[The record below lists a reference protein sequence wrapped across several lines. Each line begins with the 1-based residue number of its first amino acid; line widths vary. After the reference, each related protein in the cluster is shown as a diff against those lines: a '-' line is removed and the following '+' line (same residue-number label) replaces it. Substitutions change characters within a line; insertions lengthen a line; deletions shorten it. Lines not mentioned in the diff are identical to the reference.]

1 MKKTSIVLSLV
12 LLFLVSGSIIFLTG
26 IFNISS
32 IEVTGLQTLTREEI
46 IRNSGIT
53 YGKNIFLFSEKTS
66 MRGIFKDPFVKLIK
80 IDRKLPNRISINI
93 VERIPG
99 FKLPYVG
106 SYVILDEEGVV
117 LEVLPIGGR
126 DVELPIVDGLIFND
140 FKVGEKLNIQNKSAF
155 DTLMKI
161 VVEIR
166 PSGLL
171 QGMEKID
178 ITDINSV
185 SLSFDDGNTILMG
198 EPVDVAYKL
207 AFAKSILQDIK
218 QKNRKGVIDLSN
230 KGDPVFRPKK

>member
-1 MKKTSIVLSLV
+1 MKKTRIVFSLIM
-12 LLFLVSGSIIFLTG
+12 LFLVSGSIIFLTG

-32 IEVTGLQTLTREEI
+32 IDVTGIQTLTRDEI
-46 IRNSGIT
+46 VKNSGIT
-53 YGKNIFLFSEKTS
+53 YGKNIFLLSEKTA
-66 MRGIFKDPFVKLIK
+66 MRGIFKDPYVKLIK

-93 VERIPG
+93 VERNPA

-106 SYVILDEEGVV
+106 SFVILDDEGVV
-117 LEVLPIGGR
+117 VEVLPIGGR
-126 DVELPIVDGLIFND
+126 KVELPIVDGLKFSE
-140 FKVGEKLNIQNKSAF
+140 FKVGEKLNIVNKVSF

-178 ITDINSV
+178 ITDVNNV
-185 SLSFDDGNTILMG
+185 SLSFDDGNTILIG

-207 AFAKSILQDIK
+207 SFAKTILQDIK
-218 QKNRKGVIDLSN
+218 QKNRKGIIDLSN
-230 KGDPVFRPKK
+230 KSDPVFRPAN